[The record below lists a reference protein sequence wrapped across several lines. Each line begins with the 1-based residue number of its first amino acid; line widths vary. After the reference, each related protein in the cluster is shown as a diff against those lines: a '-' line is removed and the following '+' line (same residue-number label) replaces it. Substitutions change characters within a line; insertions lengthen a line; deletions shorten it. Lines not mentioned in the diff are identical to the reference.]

1 MITDFWSVE
10 DGELVLY
17 KRAGS
22 CNKCGACC
30 DKAGI
35 TFHMK
40 VRFCSKEKHEEG
52 DPGTETVS
60 WEDYEGWS
68 IFKAQGIWWYF
79 KLQTAPE
86 DVETEGACGDFVDGL
101 CASWDTEQ
109 WRPICRYWPFH
120 PRDLERFPT
129 CGYTFE
135 KVKEVK
141 DEQ

>member
-35 TFHMK
+35 TFHME

-52 DPGTETVS
+52 DPGTETIS
-60 WEDYEGWS
+60 WEAREGWS

-79 KLQTAPE
+79 KVTYAPE
-86 DVETEGACGDFVDGL
+86 DAEPSEETCGDYIDGL
-101 CASWDTEQ
+101 CASWEDEQ

-120 PRDLERFPT
+120 PSDLERFPT
-129 CGYTFE
+129 CGFKFE
-135 KVKEVK
+135 RIKEVK
-141 DEQ
+141 DE